1 MAVSSRTAKILW
13 GKAGATCSF
22 PGCQRR
28 LVADATEL
36 NGDVVLGEIA
46 HIVAQNQDGPRGE
59 YPAPGGDV
67 DAYENLI
74 LLCGQHHTLID
85 GQPNTYTVDRLLQMK
100 RDHEEWVSEQ
110 LSSGQHLQL
119 PGDTAHRD
127 EAVSESRLRV
137 FLCHS
142 SSDKPAV
149 RHLYQ
154 ILCADDIEPW
164 LAEEKLLPGQD
175 WHLEITKAVRAAHA
189 VVVCLSH
196 SSIRKTGYV
205 QEEIKYALN
214 VADEQPEGTIFI
226 IPLRLEECEVPD
238 QLRRWQRVDLFKS
251 GGYDLLVRAL
261 QSRAQTLGLVIPTHD
276 LDRRLVHE
284 FDKKL
289 QRVRK
294 ARGLSI
300 AQLAKYSGISRR
312 ALLQMESGYAKP
324 SIGIALKIAAVF
336 GMSLSEL
343 AEITVEE
350 TPDAKNSG
358 DAV

>member
-46 HIVAQNQDGPRGE
+46 HIMAQNRDGPRGKH
-59 YPAPGGDV
+59 PAPGGDV

-85 GQPNTYTVDRLLQMK
+85 GQPNTYTVARLLQMK
-100 RDHEEWVSEQ
+100 RDHEQWVSEQ
-110 LSSGQHLQL
+110 LSSGQHPQL

-137 FLCHS
+137 FLCRS
-142 SSDKPAV
+142 SGDKPAV
-149 RHLYQ
+149 WRLYQ
-154 ILCADDIEPW
+154 MLCVDDMDPW

-205 QEEIKYALN
+205 QKEIEYALD
-214 VADEQPEGTIFI
+214 VAAEQPEGTIFI
-226 IPLRLEECEVPD
+226 IPLRLEECEMPD
-238 QLRRWQRVDLFKS
+238 QLQRWQRVDLFES
-251 GGYDLLVRAL
+251 GGYHLLVRAL
-261 QSRAQTLGLVIPTHD
+261 QSRAQTLGLAVPTHN
-276 LDRRLVHE
+276 LDKLLIHE
-284 FDKKL
+284 FGKKL
-289 QRVRK
+289 QQMRV
-294 ARGLSI
+294 ACGLSI
-300 AQLAKYSGISRR
+300 AQFGQYSGVSLRHLS
-312 ALLQMESGYAKP
+312 AMESGRAKP
-324 SIGIALKIAAVF
+324 GVDVALKITIAF
-336 GMSLSEL
+336 GMGLREFM
-343 AEITVEE
+343 EVRVEE